1 MSVSLFVYYRVAS
14 GQDSAVR
21 DRVAAIHADVLAA
34 TGVRGRLLRR
44 RDDPA
49 TWMEIYEP
57 VPDADLFE
65 KALDAALVRHG
76 FASLLAAGDV
86 RHTERFTSA

>member
-1 MSVSLFVYYRVAS
+1 MSVSLFVYYRVA
-14 GQDSAVR
+14 GAHDGAVQE
-21 DRVAAIHADVLAA
+21 RVEAIQADVLSA

-57 VPDADLFE
+57 VSDVEPFE
-65 KALDAALVRHG
+65 LALDAALARHE
-76 FASLLAAGDV
+76 FASLLAPGNV
-86 RHTERFTSA
+86 RHTERFVAK